1 MDAGSRRWL
10 DSGRAMTESLLTAL
24 TSAVKAT
31 LTAQFDTAF
40 IGLLQY
46 GSTVSPPLKPAT
58 DVDLFAI
65 VEPLP
70 KGRAARRDLALA
82 IEDAP
87 QVRAALQ
94 ALKLAGHHLQVSLV
108 LRNLAEA
115 SKFSPLYLDWTDQSR
130 ILHDSKG
137 LLATVIQKTQDY
149 IRDSG
154 ARKVRHGLLWY
165 WDMGQGKTA
174 NDLFDIGWL

>member
-1 MDAGSRRWL
+1 
-10 DSGRAMTESLLTAL
+10 MTESLLTAL
-24 TSAVKAT
+24 TSTVKTA

-87 QVRAALQ
+87 PVQAALR
-94 ALKLAGHHLQVSLV
+94 ALKQAGYHLHVSLA

-115 SKFSPLYLDWTDQSR
+115 SKFSPLYLDWTDKSR
-130 ILHDSKG
+130 VLYDSSG
-137 LLATVIQKTQDY
+137 LLAQVIEKTRDY

-174 NDLFDIGWL
+174 NDIFDIGWR